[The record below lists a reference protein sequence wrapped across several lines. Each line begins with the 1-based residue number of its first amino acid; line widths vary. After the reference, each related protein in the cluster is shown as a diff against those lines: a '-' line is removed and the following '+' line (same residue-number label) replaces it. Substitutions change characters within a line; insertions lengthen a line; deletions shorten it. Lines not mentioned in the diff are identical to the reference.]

1 MRDARLIMININCV
15 KNKLEDYTKN
25 EFMKTLNEFYSSH
38 RSSPSPKGDEL
49 EIYLDNL
56 LDILTILVGTG
67 EVSDFIYY
75 PDTPENDSPEGVL
88 NEIIKWRKSQGLP
101 LFKDSEIDS

>member
-1 MRDARLIMININCV
+1 MREPIMIDINNV
-15 KNKLEDYTKN
+15 KEKLESYTES
-25 EFMKTLNEFYSSH
+25 EFKKILDEFYANH
-38 RSSPSPKGDEL
+38 RSSPSLKGDEL

-56 LDILTILVGTG
+56 LDFLTVLVGTG

-88 NEIIKWRKSQGLP
+88 NEVIKWRKSQGLP
-101 LFKDSEIDS
+101 LFKDS